1 MNGYRDEFDDYEMLP
16 MPTMPVFFPTPMEF
30 LDESGFEEV
39 KNGNLD
45 LEDTEEYNRN
55 FNRQKKK
62 NKKDKDYDYNN
73 KDYYNKDY
81 YNRDVRRILRKIETY
96 NPGIFRYLAMYG
108 VPYDAARKIVRRI
121 IRLTLM
127 YYDD

>member
-1 MNGYRDEFDDYEMLP
+1 MNGYRNEFDDYEMLP

-30 LDESGFEEV
+30 LDEDGFEEV

-45 LEDTEEYNRN
+45 LEETQEYNSEM
-55 FNRQKKK
+55 NRKKK
-62 NKKDKDYDYNN
+62 KKKKKYYDDN

-81 YNRDVRRILRKIETY
+81 YDRDVRKILRKIETY

-108 VPYDAARKIVRRI
+108 VPYNAAKKIIRRV